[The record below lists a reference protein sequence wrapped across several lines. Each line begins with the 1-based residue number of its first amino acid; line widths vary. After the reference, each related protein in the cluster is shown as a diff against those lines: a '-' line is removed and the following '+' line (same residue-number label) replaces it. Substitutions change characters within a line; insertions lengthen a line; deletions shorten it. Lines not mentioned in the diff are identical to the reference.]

1 MTARERLMVRALR
14 ELVGD
19 DDGAMEV
26 LDALDAAMR
35 EHIEAMAD
43 LTS

>member
-1 MTARERLMVRALR
+1 VTARERATVRALR
-14 ELVGD
+14 DLVSD

-26 LDALDAAMR
+26 LDALDDAMR